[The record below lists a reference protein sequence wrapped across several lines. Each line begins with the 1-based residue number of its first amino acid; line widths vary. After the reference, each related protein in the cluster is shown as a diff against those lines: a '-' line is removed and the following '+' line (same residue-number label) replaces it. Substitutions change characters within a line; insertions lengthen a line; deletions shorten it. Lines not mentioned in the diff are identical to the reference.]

1 MRFISVPYLSLLFVI
16 GFIFSCS
23 EPYDF
28 EDNSVAPILIV
39 DGAIT
44 NLVKKHKIYLSR
56 SYSFD
61 GKPEMEPGAFVSI
74 KSDKGELFNFVD
86 KGSEGYEAE
95 KAFSAQK
102 DTHYTLHIIT
112 TDGSEYQSTPMNLPN
127 SSRLESVTT
136 LAEKNDRGEDGI
148 AIYVNALS
156 DSNDAR
162 LYRFEYEETYKII
175 APEWTPYDAVVIFE
189 GISAFSTN
197 VILRETEERVCY
209 GTDNS
214 KKIML
219 RSTKNQILDKIDQ
232 ERIRFIPISDS
243 KLMYRYSILVRLL
256 VESQETYSYF
266 ETLQDLSVGSS
277 SFFTEKQPGYIAGNV
292 FNRED
297 DEERVGGFFRVSAAS
312 EKRIFF
318 SLDDYYPDAP
328 QPEYFTSCIKIAPT
342 AEGTRGNRNLLN
354 IIYSGYGRFYQYNSG
369 EMPGG
374 PYIFVNAPCGD
385 CTVLGSNKRP
395 IFWEP

>member
-1 MRFISVPYLSLLFVI
+1 
-16 GFIFSCS
+16 
-23 EPYDF
+23 
-28 EDNSVAPILIV
+28 
-39 DGAIT
+39 
-44 NLVKKHKIYLSR
+44 
-56 SYSFD
+56 
-61 GKPEMEPGAFVSI
+61 
-74 KSDKGELFNFVD
+74 
-86 KGSEGYEAE
+86 
-95 KAFSAQK
+95 
-102 DTHYTLHIIT
+102 
-112 TDGSEYQSTPMNLPN
+112 
-127 SSRLESVTT
+127 
-136 LAEKNDRGEDGI
+136 
-148 AIYVNALS
+148 
-156 DSNDAR
+156 
-162 LYRFEYEETYKII
+162 
-175 APEWTPYDAVVIFE
+175 
-189 GISAFSTN
+189 
-197 VILRETEERVCY
+197 
-209 GTDNS
+209 
-214 KKIML
+214 ML

-277 SFFTEKQPGYIAGNV
+277 SLFTEKQPGYIAGNI

-297 DEERVGGFFRVSAAS
+297 DKERVGGFFRVSAAS

-318 SLDDYYPDAP
+318 SLDDFYPDAP

-354 IIYSGYGRFYQYNSG
+354 IIYSGYGRFYQYNRG

-374 PYIFVNAPCGD
+374 PYILVNAPCGD